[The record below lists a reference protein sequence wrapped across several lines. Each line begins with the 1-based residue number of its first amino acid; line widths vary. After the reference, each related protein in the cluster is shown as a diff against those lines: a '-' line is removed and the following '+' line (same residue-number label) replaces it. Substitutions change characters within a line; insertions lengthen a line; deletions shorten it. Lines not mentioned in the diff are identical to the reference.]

1 MVERPGQEQAEASQ
15 PSLHSLVQTTVSLSL
30 FQQGRSCSFLA
41 VSDCVVRRG
50 AFSTQAIYQ
59 SIGKL
64 ISYCVCVQ
72 TRNTWPPLFLY
83 LHEVGM
89 PF

>member
-50 AFSTQAIYQ
+50 
-59 SIGKL
+59 IGSFQYTSN
-64 ISYCVCVQ
+64 IS
-72 TRNTWPPLFLY
+72 
-83 LHEVGM
+83 E
-89 PF
+89 